1 MLADERLARDRH
13 YLASARRFAPH
24 TRSEPEE
31 EMLAERDPAAAGAWH
46 TLFDQVTST
55 LRIPFDGE
63 DRTIDEVLARVRGP
77 ARETRLAA
85 YEALFTALEPQ
96 TPVLAHV
103 YDSLVA
109 DRLVL
114 DRVRGYEHPRE
125 SRDLDNE
132 LPSEA
137 VDVLLAAV
145 ERHHHL
151 AHRWFRHKAK
161 LLGLEK
167 LSLGDQYAPLGSTRA
182 VSYDD
187 ATSLVARALDDFSPR
202 IGAVARGLYRDH
214 RIDAEPRPG
223 KRGGAF
229 CASIAQDALPY
240 IMLNFT
246 DQMDDV
252 RTLAH
257 EIGHAMQF
265 QLAGERQT
273 ALSHH
278 PPLALAEV
286 PSTFAEMIVT
296 DRLLAAAADDTQV
309 RLGLLATSVET
320 AFATVFRQTHMVRYE
335 QGAYGLRAEGKALMP
350 DRLGEIWLAT
360 NRPYYGDAVE
370 LPDGLPLRLGLH
382 PALHPHALLH
392 LRVRVRAPREPRAL
406 RAQYREDGD
415 AFVGPYLDFLS
426 IGGAASPQEQL
437 AGIGLDIS
445 RDDCWDAGFAE
456 IERLIEMAEAIEPP
470 EPGSLSVAVEARRER
485 AGARAPAAGHRRG
498 GRDVGR
504 QIAVDVRPGHERAVE
519 RAAPGRVADQER
531 EAPRPREHAHDPEP
545 AAAAQDVDVDVAPE
559 RVQRP
564 PAERVRPAEERPP
577 VVGRGAA
584 DAREAPV
591 VGPLARE
598 REPRLRPAPAREAQL
613 GRAELPELAR
623 AGGCAAARSACR
635 PAAPPRR
642 CRRRPR
648 GDLPPDARRRSA
660 AGKDASR
667 DDRPCACGRLRAR

>member
-1 MLADERLARDRH
+1 MSQTTTTTSAGVHWDLTPLFADADAARAAVPALIETSKAFRERYRGRVATLPAGELATALDELAALDNGLSRLGSYAGLRLTTNVNGESERDLNAAVEMALTEIQNLLRFFELEWIGAEEAHAQRVLADPLVARNRH
-13 YLASARRFAPH
+13 YLASSRRFAPH
-24 TRSEPEE
+24 TRSEAEE
-31 EMLAERDPAAAGAWH
+31 EMLGERDPAAAGAWH

-55 LRIPFDGE
+55 LRVPFEGE

-77 ARETRLAA
+77 VRETRLAA

-96 TPVLAHV
+96 AGVLAHV

-114 DRVRGYEHPRE
+114 DRIRGYTQPRE

-145 ERHHHL
+145 ERHHDL

-187 ATSLVARALDDFSPR
+187 ATSLVERALDDFSPR
-202 IGAVARGLYRDH
+202 IGDVARGLYRDS
-214 RIDAEPRPG
+214 RIDAEPRQG

-252 RTLAH
+252 RTIAH

-309 RLGLLATSVET
+309 RLGLLASGVET

-335 QGAYGLRAEGKALMP
+335 QGAYGLRAEGKALLP
-350 DRLGEIWLAT
+350 DRLSEIWLAS

-370 LPDGLPLRLGLH
+370 LPEGYRLGWAYIPHFIHTRFYTYAYVFAHLASL
-382 PALHPHALLH
+382 ALSAK
-392 LRVRVRAPREPRAL
+392 
-406 RAQYREDGD
+406 YREDGD
-415 AFVGPYLDFLS
+415 AFVGPYLDFLA

-437 AGIGLDIS
+437 AGIGLDIT

-456 IERLIEMAEAIEPP
+456 IERLIELAEAIEP
-470 EPGSLSVAVEARRER
+470 
-485 AGARAPAAGHRRG
+485 
-498 GRDVGR
+498 D
-504 QIAVDVRPGHERAVE
+504 
-519 RAAPGRVADQER
+519 
-531 EAPRPREHAHDPEP
+531 
-545 AAAAQDVDVDVAPE
+545 
-559 RVQRP
+559 
-564 PAERVRPAEERPP
+564 
-577 VVGRGAA
+577 
-584 DAREAPV
+584 
-591 VGPLARE
+591 
-598 REPRLRPAPAREAQL
+598 
-613 GRAELPELAR
+613 
-623 AGGCAAARSACR
+623 
-635 PAAPPRR
+635 
-642 CRRRPR
+642 
-648 GDLPPDARRRSA
+648 
-660 AGKDASR
+660 
-667 DDRPCACGRLRAR
+667 

>member
-1 MLADERLARDRH
+1 MSQTQTTTSAGIHWDLGPLFADDDAARAAMPALLDDCRAFRERYRGRVAELEAPALAEALAELAALDNRLSRLASYAGLRLTVNVNGEAERDLNAAVEMAMTEAMNALRFFQLEWIAVDDAHAERILADEALARDRH
-13 YLASARRFAPH
+13 YLASSRRFAPH

-55 LRIPFDGE
+55 LRVPFDGA

-77 ARETRLAA
+77 VREQRLAA

-96 TPVLAHV
+96 TPILAHV

-114 DRVRGYEHPRE
+114 DRVRGYKQPRE
-125 SRDLDNE
+125 PRDLDNE

-161 LLGLEK
+161 LLGLDK
-167 LSLGDQYAPLGSTRA
+167 LALGDQYAPLGSTRA
-182 VSYDD
+182 VAYDD
-187 ATSLVARALDDFSPR
+187 ATALVENALDAFSPR
-202 IGAVARGLYRDH
+202 IGDVARGLYRDH
-214 RIDAEPRPG
+214 RIDAEPRSG

-286 PSTFAEMIVT
+286 PSTFAEMIVV

-309 RLGLLATSVET
+309 RLGLLASSVEN

-335 QGAYGLRAEGKALMP
+335 EGAYALRAEGKALLP
-350 DRLGEIWLAT
+350 DRLADVWLET

-370 LPDGLPLRLGLH
+370 LPAGYRFGWSYIPHFIHTRFYTYAYVFAHLASL
-382 PALHPHALLH
+382 ALYAK
-392 LRVRVRAPREPRAL
+392 
-406 RAQYREDGD
+406 YREDGD

-437 AGIGLDIS
+437 AAIGLDIS

-456 IERLIEMAEAIEPP
+456 IERLIGMAEAIEP
-470 EPGSLSVAVEARRER
+470 
-485 AGARAPAAGHRRG
+485 
-498 GRDVGR
+498 
-504 QIAVDVRPGHERAVE
+504 
-519 RAAPGRVADQER
+519 
-531 EAPRPREHAHDPEP
+531 
-545 AAAAQDVDVDVAPE
+545 
-559 RVQRP
+559 
-564 PAERVRPAEERPP
+564 
-577 VVGRGAA
+577 
-584 DAREAPV
+584 DA
-591 VGPLARE
+591 
-598 REPRLRPAPAREAQL
+598 
-613 GRAELPELAR
+613 
-623 AGGCAAARSACR
+623 
-635 PAAPPRR
+635 
-642 CRRRPR
+642 
-648 GDLPPDARRRSA
+648 
-660 AGKDASR
+660 K
-667 DDRPCACGRLRAR
+667 

>member
-1 MLADERLARDRH
+1 MSQTTTTTSAGVHWDLTPLFADADAARAALPGLTEASSAFRERYRGRVATLPAAELATALDELAALDNSLSRLASYSGLRLTTNVNGEAERDLNAAVEMGLVEIQNLLRFFELEWIGADEEHAQQVLADPLVAENRH
-13 YLASARRFAPH
+13 YLASSRRFAPH

-31 EMLAERDPAAAGAWH
+31 EMLGERDPAAAGAWH

-55 LRIPFDGE
+55 LRIPFEGE

-77 ARETRLAA
+77 VRETRLAA
-85 YEALFTALEPQ
+85 YDALFTALEPQ
-96 TPVLAHV
+96 AGVLAHV

-114 DRVRGYEHPRE
+114 DRVRGYTHPRE

-132 LPSEA
+132 LPSKA

-145 ERHHHL
+145 ERHHRL

-161 LLGLEK
+161 LLGLDK
-167 LSLGDQYAPLGSTRA
+167 LSLGDQYAPLGSTRPVA
-182 VSYDD
+182 YDD
-187 ATSLVARALDDFSPR
+187 AMSLVEQALDDFSPR
-202 IGAVARGLYRDH
+202 IGDVARGLYRDH
-214 RIDAEPRPG
+214 RIDAEPRQG

-240 IMLNFT
+240 VMLNFT

-252 RTLAH
+252 RTIAH

-296 DRLLAAAADDTQV
+296 DRLLAAAADDTRV
-309 RLGLLATSVET
+309 RLGLLASGVET

-335 QGAYGLRAEGKALMP
+335 QGAYGLRAEGKALLP

-370 LPDGLPLRLGLH
+370 LPQGYRLGWAYIPHFIHTRFYTYAYVFAHLASL
-382 PALHPHALLH
+382 ALSAK
-392 LRVRVRAPREPRAL
+392 
-406 RAQYREDGD
+406 YREDGD
-415 AFVGPYLDFLS
+415 AFVGPYLDFLA

-437 AGIGLDIS
+437 ASIGLDIT

-456 IERLIEMAEAIEPP
+456 IERLIELAEAIEP
-470 EPGSLSVAVEARRER
+470 
-485 AGARAPAAGHRRG
+485 
-498 GRDVGR
+498 
-504 QIAVDVRPGHERAVE
+504 
-519 RAAPGRVADQER
+519 
-531 EAPRPREHAHDPEP
+531 
-545 AAAAQDVDVDVAPE
+545 
-559 RVQRP
+559 
-564 PAERVRPAEERPP
+564 
-577 VVGRGAA
+577 
-584 DAREAPV
+584 DA
-591 VGPLARE
+591 
-598 REPRLRPAPAREAQL
+598 
-613 GRAELPELAR
+613 
-623 AGGCAAARSACR
+623 
-635 PAAPPRR
+635 
-642 CRRRPR
+642 
-648 GDLPPDARRRSA
+648 
-660 AGKDASR
+660 
-667 DDRPCACGRLRAR
+667 

>member
-1 MLADERLARDRH
+1 MSQTPTTTSAGIHWDLGPLFSDDDAARAAIPALLDDCRAFREAYRGRVAQLDAPELATALAELAAIDNRLSRLSSYAGLRLTVNVNGEAERDLNAAVEIAMTEAMNALRFFQLEWIAVDDAHAESVLASDLVERDRH

-31 EMLAERDPAAAGAWH
+31 EMIAERDPAAAGAWH

-55 LRIPFDGE
+55 LRVPFDGE

-77 ARETRLAA
+77 VREQRLGA

-96 TPVLAHV
+96 TPILAHV

-114 DRVRGYEHPRE
+114 DRVRGYSHPRE
-125 SRDLDNE
+125 PRDLDNE
-132 LPSEA
+132 IPSAA

-161 LLGLEK
+161 LLGLDK
-167 LSLGDQYAPLGSTRA
+167 LALGDQYAPLGSTRA
-182 VSYDD
+182 VAYDD
-187 ATSLVARALDDFSPR
+187 ATALVEGALDDFSPR
-202 IGAVARGLYRDH
+202 IGDVARGLYRDN
-214 RIDAEPRPG
+214 RIDAEPRQG

-296 DRLLAAAADDTQV
+296 DRLLAAADDEQV
-309 RLGLLATSVET
+309 RLGLLASSVET

-350 DRLGEIWLAT
+350 DRLGEVWLDT

-370 LPDGLPLRLGLH
+370 LPEGYRFGWAYIPHFIHTRFYTYAYVFAHLASL
-382 PALHPHALLH
+382 ALYAK
-392 LRVRVRAPREPRAL
+392 
-406 RAQYREDGD
+406 YREDGD

-445 RDDCWDAGFAE
+445 RDDAWDAGFAE
-456 IERLIEMAEAIEPP
+456 IERLIEMAEEIEP
-470 EPGSLSVAVEARRER
+470 E
-485 AGARAPAAGHRRG
+485 
-498 GRDVGR
+498 
-504 QIAVDVRPGHERAVE
+504 
-519 RAAPGRVADQER
+519 
-531 EAPRPREHAHDPEP
+531 
-545 AAAAQDVDVDVAPE
+545 
-559 RVQRP
+559 
-564 PAERVRPAEERPP
+564 
-577 VVGRGAA
+577 
-584 DAREAPV
+584 
-591 VGPLARE
+591 
-598 REPRLRPAPAREAQL
+598 
-613 GRAELPELAR
+613 
-623 AGGCAAARSACR
+623 
-635 PAAPPRR
+635 
-642 CRRRPR
+642 
-648 GDLPPDARRRSA
+648 
-660 AGKDASR
+660 
-667 DDRPCACGRLRAR
+667 

>member
-1 MLADERLARDRH
+1 MSQTTTTSAGVHWDLTPLFADADAARAAIPALVEEAGRFRERYRGRVGELEAAELATALEQLAALDNRVSRLASYSGLRLTTDINGEGERDLNAAVEMALVELQNALRFFQLEWIEVDDAHAERVLADERLARDRH

-31 EMLAERDPAAAGAWH
+31 EMLAERDPAAGGAWH

-55 LRIPFDGE
+55 LRVPFDGE

-77 ARETRLAA
+77 VRETRLAA
-85 YEALFTALEPQ
+85 YEALFTALEPE
-96 TPVLAHV
+96 TGVLAHV

-114 DRVRGYEHPRE
+114 DRVRGYKHPRE
-125 SRDLDNE
+125 ARDLDNE

-145 ERHHHL
+145 ERHHDL

-161 LLGLEK
+161 LLGLDK

-182 VSYDD
+182 VAYDD
-187 ATSLVARALDDFSPR
+187 ATSIVATALDDFSPR
-202 IGAVARGLYRDH
+202 IGAVAHGLYRDN
-214 RIDAEPRPG
+214 RIDAEPRSG

-296 DRLLAAAADDTQV
+296 DRLLAAAADDPSV
-309 RLGLLATSVET
+309 RLGLLASSVET
-320 AFATVFRQTHMVRYE
+320 AFATVFRQTLMVRYE
-335 QGAYGLRAEGKALMP
+335 QSAYGLRAEGKALMP
-350 DRLGEIWLAT
+350 ERLNDLWIAANT
-360 NRPYYGDAVE
+360 PYYGDAVE
-370 LPDGLPLRLGLH
+370 IPEGYRVGWSYIPHFIHTRFYTYAYVFAHLASL
-382 PALHPHALLH
+382 ALA
-392 LRVRVRAPREPRAL
+392 AK
-406 RAQYREDGD
+406 YREDGD

-437 AGIGLDIS
+437 AGIGLDIT

-470 EPGSLSVAVEARRER
+470 
-485 AGARAPAAGHRRG
+485 
-498 GRDVGR
+498 
-504 QIAVDVRPGHERAVE
+504 
-519 RAAPGRVADQER
+519 
-531 EAPRPREHAHDPEP
+531 
-545 AAAAQDVDVDVAPE
+545 
-559 RVQRP
+559 
-564 PAERVRPAEERPP
+564 
-577 VVGRGAA
+577 
-584 DAREAPV
+584 
-591 VGPLARE
+591 
-598 REPRLRPAPAREAQL
+598 
-613 GRAELPELAR
+613 
-623 AGGCAAARSACR
+623 
-635 PAAPPRR
+635 
-642 CRRRPR
+642 
-648 GDLPPDARRRSA
+648 
-660 AGKDASR
+660 AS
-667 DDRPCACGRLRAR
+667 

>member
-1 MLADERLARDRH
+1 MSQTPTTTSAGIHWDLAPLFADADAARTAVPALIESSRVFRERYRGRVATLAAPELAEALDELAALDNSLSRLASYAGLRLTVNVNGESERDLNAAVEMALVEAQNLLRFFELEWIGADEAHVQGILADELVAKNRH

-24 TRSEPEE
+24 TRTEAEE
-31 EMLAERDPAAAGAWH
+31 EMLGERDAAAAGAWH
-46 TLFDQVTST
+46 TLFDQVTSN
-55 LRIPFDGE
+55 LRVPFDGE
-63 DRTIDEVLARVRGP
+63 DRTIDEVLARVRVP
-77 ARETRLAA
+77 ERETRLAA

-114 DRVRGYEHPRE
+114 DRVRGYSHPRE
-125 SRDLDNE
+125 SRDLGNE

-137 VDVLLAAV
+137 VDVMLAAV

-151 AHRWFRHKAK
+151 AHRWFRHKAR
-161 LLGLEK
+161 LLGLDK
-167 LSLGDQYAPLGSTRA
+167 LSLGDQYAPLGSTRP

-187 ATSLVARALDDFSPR
+187 ATSLVERALDDFSPR
-202 IGAVARGLYRDH
+202 IGEVARGLYRDN
-214 RIDAEPRPG
+214 RIDAEPRQG

-252 RTLAH
+252 RTIAH

-265 QLAGERQT
+265 QLAGEIQT

-296 DRLLAAAADDTQV
+296 DRLLAAAADDAQV
-309 RLGLLATSVET
+309 RLGLLASSVET

-350 DRLGEIWLAT
+350 DRLAEIWIET

-370 LPDGLPLRLGLH
+370 LPEGYRFAWAYIPHFIHTRFYTYAYVFAHLASL
-382 PALHPHALLH
+382 ALSAK
-392 LRVRVRAPREPRAL
+392 
-406 RAQYREDGD
+406 YREDGD

-426 IGGAASPQEQL
+426 IGGAASPQAQL
-437 AGIGLDIS
+437 AGIGLDIT

-456 IERLIEMAEAIEPP
+456 IERLIEIAEAIEP
-470 EPGSLSVAVEARRER
+470 
-485 AGARAPAAGHRRG
+485 
-498 GRDVGR
+498 
-504 QIAVDVRPGHERAVE
+504 
-519 RAAPGRVADQER
+519 
-531 EAPRPREHAHDPEP
+531 
-545 AAAAQDVDVDVAPE
+545 
-559 RVQRP
+559 
-564 PAERVRPAEERPP
+564 
-577 VVGRGAA
+577 
-584 DAREAPV
+584 DA
-591 VGPLARE
+591 
-598 REPRLRPAPAREAQL
+598 
-613 GRAELPELAR
+613 
-623 AGGCAAARSACR
+623 
-635 PAAPPRR
+635 
-642 CRRRPR
+642 
-648 GDLPPDARRRSA
+648 
-660 AGKDASR
+660 
-667 DDRPCACGRLRAR
+667 

>member
-1 MLADERLARDRH
+1 MSQTTTTTSAGVHWDLSPLFADSDAARAAIPSLVETARAFRERYRGRVAQLEAPELATALDDLAALDNRLSRLASYAGLRLTTNVNGEDERDLNAAVDMALVELQNLLRFFELEWIAVDDEHAARVLGDEAVARNRH

-24 TRSEPEE
+24 TRLEPEE

-46 TLFDQVTST
+46 TLFDQITST
-55 LRIPFDGE
+55 LRVPFNGA
-63 DRTIDEVLARVRGP
+63 DRTIDEVMARVRDP
-77 ARETRLAA
+77 EREVRLSA
-85 YEALFTALEPQ
+85 YEALFTALEPE
-96 TPVLAHV
+96 TPVLAHI

-114 DRVRGYEHPRE
+114 DRVRGYNGPRE
-125 SRDLDNE
+125 PRDLDNE
-132 LPSEA
+132 LPSDA
-137 VDVLLAAV
+137 VDVLLASV
-145 ERHHHL
+145 ERHHQL

-182 VSYDD
+182 VAYED
-187 ATSLVARALDDFSPR
+187 AQSLVATALDDFSPR
-202 IGAVARGLYRDH
+202 IGAVAHGLYRDN
-214 RIDAEPRPG
+214 RIDAEPRSG

-240 IMLNFT
+240 IMLDFT

-296 DRLLAAAADDTQV
+296 ERLLAAAGDDTEV
-309 RLGLLATSVET
+309 RLGLLASSVET

-350 DRLGEIWLAT
+350 ERLGEIWLES

-370 LPDGLPLRLGLH
+370 LPAGYRFGWAYIPHFIHTRFYTYAYVFAHLASL
-382 PALHPHALLH
+382 ALYA
-392 LRVRVRAPREPRAL
+392 R
-406 RAQYREDGD
+406 YREDSD
-415 AFVGPYLDFLS
+415 AFVGPYLEFLS

-456 IERLIEMAEAIEPP
+456 IERLIEMAEAIEP
-470 EPGSLSVAVEARRER
+470 A
-485 AGARAPAAGHRRG
+485 
-498 GRDVGR
+498 
-504 QIAVDVRPGHERAVE
+504 
-519 RAAPGRVADQER
+519 
-531 EAPRPREHAHDPEP
+531 
-545 AAAAQDVDVDVAPE
+545 
-559 RVQRP
+559 
-564 PAERVRPAEERPP
+564 
-577 VVGRGAA
+577 
-584 DAREAPV
+584 
-591 VGPLARE
+591 
-598 REPRLRPAPAREAQL
+598 
-613 GRAELPELAR
+613 
-623 AGGCAAARSACR
+623 
-635 PAAPPRR
+635 
-642 CRRRPR
+642 
-648 GDLPPDARRRSA
+648 
-660 AGKDASR
+660 
-667 DDRPCACGRLRAR
+667 